1 MSTFPRLNRASVGAV
16 AALVLLLATALT
28 TAALAKKPPPPP
40 PPPPSTTP
48 TFMKNYA
55 DVVSGVEASATP
67 EDVQPTADGGT
78 LALSGVPSPAGV
90 FVSWLTKLDTT
101 GAIQWQEEVGC
112 LSTPPGDY
120 SEGASLQPT
129 KDGAWIVAGSTIGC
143 GSGAVCP
150 ATSGVTCGLVEKI
163 TLAGAVVFARAYAI
177 GARGTTF
184 AAIRPT
190 GDGGFV
196 VAGSVKDD
204 SGTLD
209 GLVASLDGNGHV
221 LWATRYPPPSSFQA
235 ADFES
240 VAPASDGGA
249 VAVGRLTANGR
260 FSLSVVELDAS
271 GNLLAQHA
279 YNNVAGGSPTSSVQ
293 PLSIIQ
299 THDSGYAVAGTFNS
313 TTGAGT
319 CCSGP
324 LFLKLDAQGA
334 IQLQQAYEGGVYCFF
349 NGLGEQCNS
358 IGGIAYAVQQNK
370 DGGFVLAGASNIE
383 MRDGTPL
390 EPWLARADASG
401 ALIWEENDYRVNP
414 QTGRPLSEYFA
425 GVATTSTGFFA
436 LGATENYSNGQG
448 ELLGVSTDGDGH
460 VSLACADEH
469 STALLA
475 AADPGLV
482 DLAPQG
488 VAVTG
493 TAASESGAPVQTLA
507 TGGAA
512 SASQC

>member
-1 MSTFPRLNRASVGAV
+1 MSPFPRPIRASVTAV
-16 AALVLLLATALT
+16 AALVLLLA
-28 TAALAKKPPPPP
+28 AAATSAAAAKKPPPP

-90 FVSWLTKLDTT
+90 FVSWLTKLDST

-120 SEGASLQPT
+120 SQGASLQPT
-129 KDGAWIVAGSTIGC
+129 KDGAWIFAGSTIGC

-150 ATSGVTCGLVEKI
+150 ATSGTTCGLIEKI
-163 TLAGAVVFARAYAI
+163 TATGAVVFARAYAI
-177 GARGTTF
+177 GARDTTF
-184 AAIRPT
+184 AGIQPT
-190 GDGGFV
+190 GSGGFV
-196 VAGSVKDD
+196 VAGSVTDA
-204 SGTLD
+204 SGTIG
-209 GLVASLDGNGHV
+209 GLVTSLDGDGHV
-221 LWATRYPPPSSFQA
+221 QWATTYAPPSSFQA
-235 ADFES
+235 ADFAS
-240 VAPASDGGA
+240 VAPTPDGGA

-271 GNLLAQHA
+271 GHLLSQHA
-279 YNNVAGGSPTSSVQ
+279 YNNVAGGSPISSVQ

-299 THDSGYAVAGTFNS
+299 THDGGYAVAGTFNS

-324 LFLKLDAQGA
+324 LLLKLDAQGG
-334 IQLQQAYEGGVYCFF
+334 IQLQHAYEGGVYCFSS
-349 NGLGEQCNS
+349 GLGEQCNS
-358 IGGIAYAVQQNK
+358 IGGIAYAVRQNK

-390 EPWLARADASG
+390 EPWLARVDASG
-401 ALIWEENDYRVNP
+401 ALIWQENDYRVNP

-436 LGATENYSNGQG
+436 LGATDNYSNGQG

-460 VSLACADEH
+460 VSLTCADEH
-469 STALLA
+469 SSALLA
-475 AADPGLV
+475 PADPGLV
-482 DLAPQG
+482 DLVPQG
-488 VAVTG
+488 STVAG
-493 TAASESGAPVQTLA
+493 TAASESAAPVQTLA
-507 TGGAA
+507 TGGTG
-512 SASQC
+512 SAPQC